1 MELGE
6 VIQKFIDYEIGAQ
19 ECHAEVDIM
28 FAPSECHGL
37 VQRSLDKELNDL
49 FDSLREQDW
58 PPARIKKEIED
69 RGISYKWLY
78 EHGVSYL
85 VHISD
90 ELGEDPYLDRDPYD
104 SVFLMAGDGRM
115 GE

>member
-6 VIQKFIDYEIGAQ
+6 VIQKFIDHEVSSQ
-19 ECHAEVDIM
+19 ECHAEVDMM

-37 VQRSLDKELNDL
+37 VQKGLDAELNDL
-49 FDSLREQDW
+49 FDSLRKEGW
-58 PPARIKKEIED
+58 GPEKIKREIEN
-69 RGISYKWLY
+69 RGVSHKWLY
-78 EHGVSYL
+78 EHNVSYL

-90 ELGEDPYLDRDPYD
+90 ELGEDPYD
-104 SVFLMAGDGRM
+104 SVSLMAGDGRM